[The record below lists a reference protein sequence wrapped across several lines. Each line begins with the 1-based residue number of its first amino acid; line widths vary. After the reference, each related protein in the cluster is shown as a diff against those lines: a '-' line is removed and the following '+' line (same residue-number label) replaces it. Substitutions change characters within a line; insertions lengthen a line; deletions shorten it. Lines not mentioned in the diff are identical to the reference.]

1 MIATMISMY
10 LDLMKFGVILTYD
23 ITTYFFSMPISAVQF
38 FIQSWMPPIVPKT
51 LSAIDKE
58 LQLKAQVDF
67 YHTRMVNIMENLE
80 SVAKNTTVNIENITT
95 EDVREKIAHY
105 QGMLKNI
112 VNNLEALTQTTT
124 ANLEANSLTVN
135 QLIVGKDKDKDS

>member
-1 MIATMISMY
+1 
-10 LDLMKFGVILTYD
+10 
-23 ITTYFFSMPISAVQF
+23 
-38 FIQSWMPPIVPKT
+38 
-51 LSAIDKE
+51 
-58 LQLKAQVDF
+58 
-67 YHTRMVNIMENLE
+67 MENLE

-95 EDVREKIAHY
+95 DDVREKIAHY

-135 QLIVGKDKDKDS
+135 QLIVGKEGKDKDN

>member
-38 FIQSWMPPIVPKT
+38 FIQSWMPPIVPET

-67 YHTRMVNIMENLE
+67 YHTRMANLLQNLE
-80 SVAKNTTVNIENITT
+80 NVAKNTTVNIENVTT
-95 EDVREKIAHY
+95 DDVRGKIEYY
-105 QGMLKNI
+105 QGML
-112 VNNLEALTQTTT
+112 
-124 ANLEANSLTVN
+124 
-135 QLIVGKDKDKDS
+135 